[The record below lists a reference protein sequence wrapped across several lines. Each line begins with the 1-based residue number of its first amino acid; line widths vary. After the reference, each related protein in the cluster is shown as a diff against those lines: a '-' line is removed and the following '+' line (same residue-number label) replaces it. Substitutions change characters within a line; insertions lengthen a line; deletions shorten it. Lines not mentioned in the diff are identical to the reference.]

1 MWPLRLAFVLL
12 WAGVI
17 FALSSLSNPPGETS
31 AEWPSYVAHL
41 TEYAVLAF
49 LVVRWAAAAFPGAP
63 LSVLL
68 LVAWVACA
76 AYGASDEFHQ
86 SFVPERDASPVDWA
100 VDALGSAFGLALWR
114 LMVWLPG
121 TRRTLS

>member
-1 MWPLRLAFVLL
+1 VWPLRLAFVLL

-86 SFVPERDASPVDWA
+86 SFVPDRSPSLTDIAADIVGSF
-100 VDALGSAFGLALWR
+100 LGI
-114 LMVWLPG
+114 VTH
-121 TRRTLS
+121 TRKR